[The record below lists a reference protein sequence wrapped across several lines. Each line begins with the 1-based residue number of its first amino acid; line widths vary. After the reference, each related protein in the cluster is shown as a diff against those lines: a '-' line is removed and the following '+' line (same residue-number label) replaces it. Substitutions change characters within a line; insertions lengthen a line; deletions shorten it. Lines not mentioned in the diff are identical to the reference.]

1 MNSGFRQFFSEA
13 KTFFSKIQKKNTM
26 KLKETFKETLNKET
40 FIETF
45 RQETCKEK
53 KIQQFAVLCVLGQF

>member
-26 KLKETFKETLNKET
+26 KLKETFKET